1 MMLLS
6 FTGFLAYVGKILLAL
21 VILLFMIT
29 VHEFGHFIAGKML
42 KFKINE
48 FAVGMGPKILSKKA
62 KDGQVFSLRAIP
74 LGGFCAFEGED
85 EAGNV
90 SPQAFN
96 NQKPWKR
103 IVVLS
108 FGALFNFISAVL
120 IAIIAFSAFG
130 DTVLKVDNIFE
141 DSVNSASYGTEYG
154 FCKDD
159 IIYSID
165 GKTVFLLQDIPA
177 YITKADDTMNVVV
190 LRKNAQGKHEKVN
203 LTVRKGSYH
212 YEYVD
217 DNGQTQTGQAV
228 GWGIQNT
235 YSKYKYN
242 FGQSIVRSVPYC
254 CRAGSYILE
263 TLGGIITGKVSL
275 NDVGG
280 PITTIDIT
288 TQVIATGFGN
298 TLFLIILIS
307 VNLAVFNLLPLPAL
321 DGARI
326 VFVLIEMIFKKPVN
340 RRIEAIVHTVGLIIL
355 FALVIILD
363 IARYL

>member
-1 MMLLS
+1 MLLS
-6 FTGFLAYVGKILLAL
+6 FTGFMAYFGKILIAL

-29 VHEFGHFIAGKML
+29 VHEFGHFIAGKLL

-48 FAVGMGPKILSKKA
+48 FAVGMGPKIFSKKA

-85 EAGNV
+85 EAGNS
-90 SPQAFN
+90 SPEAFN

-108 FGALFNFISAVL
+108 AGAIFNFVSAVL
-120 IAIIAFSAFG
+120 IAIFAFGFFG
-130 DTVLKVDNIFE
+130 DTVLKIDKVFD
-141 DSVNSASYGTEYG
+141 DSINKATYGTDIG
-154 FCKDD
+154 FCEED

-165 GKTVFLLQDIPA
+165 GKTVFLLQDIPS
-177 YITKADDTMNVVV
+177 YIANAENTMSVVV
-190 LRKNAQGKHEKVN
+190 LRKNEQGKNQKVN
-203 LTVRKGSYH
+203 LTVKKGEYH

-217 DNGQTQTGQAV
+217 DNGETQTGTAF
-228 GWGIQNT
+228 GWGIQNI
-235 YSKYKYN
+235 YDKYKFG
-242 FGQSIVRSVPYC
+242 FGQSIIRSVPYC
-254 CRAGSYILE
+254 CRAGTYILE
-263 TLGGIITGKVSL
+263 TLGGLITGKVSL

-288 TQVIATGFGN
+288 TQVIDTGWGN
-298 TLFLIILIS
+298 TFFLIILIS

-326 VFVLIEMIFKKPVN
+326 VFVLIEWIFRKPVN
-340 RRIEAIVHTVGLIIL
+340 RRIEAMVHTVGLIVL

-363 IARYL
+363 VARYI